1 MRCHAAFSAASKT
14 QGRIVKLLSTS
25 NTNQASTPR
34 PARAAKLICR
44 AAQAGVPGDGS
55 LQGSKDEDDK
65 IKIELALKNAVP
77 QEAAKALEGP
87 AKLVSTIIKAYNGA
101 LTRHPVATKAV
112 TSLIGFAIGDRLAQ
126 SFGGAPFDVYRC
138 LRLSMYGALI
148 DGPVGHYF
156 YQFLDTKIK
165 PDDPKGATAVLG
177 KTAIDQLL
185 WAPIMTVVF
194 LAFLTTLEGR
204 PEAIMSVVQAKL
216 VPIYLA
222 NLGVWPIWHLINF
235 RYVAPEQRIL
245 FNNIVAIAWTTYL
258 SWTCGSI
265 GGHSGTPRDALAA
278 GLPCAA
284 QAAAMMLQSHH
295 VADQLRQTSAVE
307 SVLHSWGAD
316 GLPNAEAGAE
326 LLVNYAAMKAEVMK
340 TVCHLPVGAGGAG
353 LPLP

>member
-1 MRCHAAFSAASKT
+1 MRCHAAVSAANKTRRIVNFLSTNPAVSAAST
-14 QGRIVKLLSTS
+14 RRPVARPNKLL
-25 NTNQASTPR
+25 
-34 PARAAKLICR
+34 CR

-55 LQGSKDEDDK
+55 LPGSDDKDEK
-65 IKIELALKNAVP
+65 NKLELNLKNAVP
-77 QEAAKALEGP
+77 QEAVKALEGP
-87 AKLVSTIIKAYNGA
+87 AKILSGVVKAYNTA
-101 LTRHPVATKAV
+101 LTRHPVATKAM

-138 LRLSMYGALI
+138 VRLSLYGALI

-165 PDDPKGATAVLG
+165 PDDPKGTTAVLT

-185 WAPIMTVVF
+185 WAPGMTVVF

-204 PEAIMSVVQAKL
+204 PEAIMSVIQAKL
-216 VPIYLA
+216 LPIYLA
-222 NLGVWPIWHLINF
+222 NLGVWPLFHLINF

-265 GGHSGTPRDALAA
+265 ASGTPRDALAA

-284 QAAAMMLQSHH
+284 QAAAAMLQSHH
-295 VADQLRQTSAVE
+295 VAETIRQTNAVE
-307 SVLHSWGAD
+307 SMLGGWGAD
-316 GLPNAEAGAE
+316 GFPNAEAGAE
-326 LLVNYAAMKAEVMK
+326 LLVNYAAMKAEVVR
-340 TVCHLPVGAGGAG
+340 TVCHLPAGGAG
-353 LPLP
+353 VPLP